1 MPISLVSI
9 VLPVYN
15 GLPDLDEQL
24 EAIAAQDYTGDVE
37 LIVSDNGSTDGLRA
51 HLENL
56 SLPMTI
62 RMVDASGKRGVSYAR
77 NVGVKAA
84 RGDIVAF
91 VDHDDVAHKTWL
103 TALVH
108 ALDSFDAVGGALEVE
123 SLNSPEVASW
133 RTVPPPGALFR
144 SAYLPYAPGSN
155 FAMWRRV
162 FEKVG
167 DFDED
172 FVGGAED
179 VDYSWRIQ
187 QAGSTLGHAAD
198 AVVAYRVRTTIR
210 RSFEQGRAY
219 GRTSYQ
225 LSTKHR
231 ASGCPHPSSLVR
243 IPVHA
248 VSILYLATVRNP
260 WLPKILRPM
269 PSGLW
274 AHYIGIHYGA
284 LRTRVTSIGRRQRPS
299 VR

>member
-24 EAIAAQDYTGDVE
+24 EAIAAQDYAGDVE
-37 LIVSDNGSTDGLRA
+37 LIISDNGSSDGLRS
-51 HLENL
+51 HLEEL
-56 SLPMTI
+56 SLPLSI
-62 RMVDASGKRGVSYAR
+62 RTVDASAKRGASYAR

-84 RGDIVAF
+84 RGDVVALL
-91 VDHDDVAHKTWL
+91 DHDDVAHPTWV
-103 TALVH
+103 TAMVR
-108 ALDSFDAVGGALEVE
+108 ALDSFDAVGGALEIE
-123 SLNSPEVASW
+123 SLNSADVAEW
-133 RTVPPPGALFR
+133 RNVPPPGALFPT
-144 SAYLPYAPGSN
+144 AYLPYAPGSN
-155 FAMWRRV
+155 FAMRRGV

-172 FVGGAED
+172 LIGGAED

-187 QAGSTLGHAAD
+187 QAGLTLGHAAD
-198 AVVAYRVRTTIR
+198 ALVAYRIRTTVR
-210 RSFEQGRAY
+210 RSFVQGRAY
-219 GRTSYQ
+219 GHTSYQ

-231 ASGCPHPSSLVR
+231 AAGCPHPSSFVR

-260 WLPKILRPM
+260 WLPKMLRPM
-269 PSGLW
+269 PVGLW

-284 LRTRVTSIGRRQRPS
+284 LRIRVTTLGRRQRPS

>member
-15 GLPDLDEQL
+15 GLPDLDDQL

-37 LIVSDNGSTDGLRA
+37 LIISDNGSSDGLRA
-51 HLENL
+51 HLEEL
-56 SLPMTI
+56 SLPLSM
-62 RMVDASGKRGVSYAR
+62 RRVDASAKRGVSYAR

-84 RGDIVAF
+84 RGDIVAV
-91 VDHDDVAHKTWL
+91 VDHDDVAHPTWL
-103 TALVH
+103 TAMVR
-108 ALDSFDAVGGALEVE
+108 ALDSFDAVGGALEIE
-123 SLNSPEVASW
+123 SLNSADVAEW
-133 RTVPPPGALFR
+133 RNVPPPGALF
-144 SAYLPYAPGSN
+144 STAYLPYAPGSN
-155 FAMWRRV
+155 FAMWREV

-172 FVGGAED
+172 LIGGAED

-187 QAGSTLGHAAD
+187 QAGLTLGHAAD
-198 AVVAYRVRTTIR
+198 ALVAYRIRTTVR
-210 RSFEQGRAY
+210 RSFVQGRAY
-219 GRTSYQ
+219 GHTSYQ

-231 ASGCPHPSSLVR
+231 AAGCPHPSSFVR

-248 VSILYLATVRNP
+248 VSIFYLATVRNP
-260 WLPKILRPM
+260 WLPKLLRPM
-269 PSGLW
+269 PVGLW

-284 LRTRVTSIGRRQRPS
+284 LRIRVTTLGRRQRPS

>member
-37 LIVSDNGSTDGLRA
+37 LIVSDNGPTDGLRS
-51 HLENL
+51 HLEEL
-56 SLPMTI
+56 SLPLSV
-62 RMVDASGKRGVSYAR
+62 RRVDASAKRGVSYAR

-91 VDHDDVAHKTWL
+91 VDHDDVASPTWL
-103 TALVH
+103 TAMVR
-108 ALDSFDAVGGALEVE
+108 ALDSFDAVGGALEIE
-123 SLNSPEVASW
+123 SLNPAEVAAW
-133 RTVPPPGALFR
+133 RDTPPTGTLFPT
-144 SAYLPYAPGSN
+144 AYLPYAPGSN
-155 FAMWRRV
+155 FALWRQA

-172 FVGGAED
+172 LVGGAED

-187 QAGSTLGHAAD
+187 QAGLTLGHAAD
-198 AVVAYRVRTTIR
+198 ALVAYRIRTTVR
-210 RSFEQGRAY
+210 RSFDQGRAY
-219 GRTSYQ
+219 GHTSYQ

-231 ASGCPHPSSLVR
+231 ASGCPHPSSFVR

-248 VSILYLATVRNP
+248 VSIIYLATVRNP
-260 WLPKILRPM
+260 WLPRILRPM
-269 PSGLW
+269 PVGLW

-284 LRTRVTSIGRRQRPS
+284 LRIRVSAFGRRQRPS
-299 VR
+299 IR